1 MNLPYHQLPATLRDG
16 MQRYLEGHIRPGD
29 FLRAVL
35 ANDLRE
41 AVRRADWLHRDLL
54 PLVVEWV
61 HNNVP
66 PEACGTWSNVEAW
79 IRDSAELCDQDEFLG
94 MAARGHAK
102 REAVKHGT

>member
-1 MNLPYHQLPATLRDG
+1 MSLPYHQLPATLRDG
-16 MQRYLEGHIRPGD
+16 MQRYLEQRIRPGD
-29 FLRAVL
+29 FLTAVL

-54 PLVVEWV
+54 PLVTEWIW
-61 HNNVP
+61 NNVP

-79 IRDSAELCDQDEFLG
+79 IRDGAERSDVDEFLG
-94 MAARGHAK
+94 MAGRSAAR